1 MERINTY
8 IVWREQELFKKRL
21 DELHKAIIA
30 TEEKQSAAWKEYE
43 AVENK
48 VCDEPL
54 TEEEERI
61 YDNYEKLCAEHK
73 ELEEQHEAVENIVSL
88 LGKLEEELDFL
99 GIN

>member
-1 MERINTY
+1 MERINTFT
-8 IVWREQELFKKRL
+8 VWQEQELFKKRL
-21 DELHKAIIA
+21 DELHKAILA
-30 TEEKQSAAWKEYE
+30 TEDEQTSAWKDYE

-48 VCDEPL
+48 LWDEPL
-54 TEEEERI
+54 TEDEERI
-61 YDNYEKLCAEHK
+61 YDKYEALCAKHR